1 MSSKV
6 RSILLIILLATSFL
20 YAKDKLLFAPLP
32 IQEKRVLYENF
43 APMISYLEK
52 KLNREIEFVFFESY
66 QEVLDNFQKGTIDLT
81 YLGPLPYVT
90 LKRQFS
96 HTKALVAFKDKNGY
110 AAYTCSL
117 VTSLNTQEKKRVAL
131 TQPSST
137 CGYLCVNA
145 LLDKKLEN
153 YKYRYVGR
161 HDLVALAILEGK
173 YDLGGLKTGIYKKY
187 YHLGLQEIKRT
198 KPFPMFALVANTKNL
213 SSKTSE
219 AIIKVLTE
227 ATKEE
232 IQHWGELIKYG
243 VQKIDDSDYAPIKKM
258 LDKTDIPQEGN
269 I

>member
-1 MSSKV
+1 MSGKIK
-6 RSILLIILLATSFL
+6 SILLIILFISSFL

-32 IQEKRVLYENF
+32 MQEKRVLYENF
-43 APMISYLEK
+43 APMIAYLEK

-81 YLGPLPYVT
+81 YLGPLPYIM
-90 LKRQFS
+90 LKKQFS
-96 HTKALVAFKDKNGY
+96 SAKALVTFKDKNGY
-110 AAYTCSL
+110 TAYTCSL
-117 VTSLNTQEKKRVAL
+117 VTSLNTKGKKTVAL

-153 YKYRYVGR
+153 YKYHYVGR
-161 HDLVALAILEGK
+161 HDLVAIAILEGK

-213 SSKTSE
+213 SDQSLK
-219 AIIKVLTE
+219 AIIKALTE

-232 IQHWGELIKYG
+232 TQNWGGLIKYG
-243 VQKIDDSDYAPIKKM
+243 VQSISDSDYEQVREM
-258 LDKTDIPQEGN
+258 LDQTNIPQEGN